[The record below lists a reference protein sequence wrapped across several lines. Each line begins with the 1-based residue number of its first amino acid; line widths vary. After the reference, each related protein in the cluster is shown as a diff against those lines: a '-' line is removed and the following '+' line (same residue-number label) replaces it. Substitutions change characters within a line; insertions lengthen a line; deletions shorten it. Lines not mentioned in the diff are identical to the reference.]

1 VDFGIVLNVV
11 SGFLEENGYRY
22 AVIGGIA
29 LASYGM
35 PRTTLDVDFAVELS
49 AQDDLIRFLESRGY
63 QTLHRSTGYSNH
75 RHSDP
80 MWGNIDFVYLKG
92 ETGDEI
98 FSACRN
104 AKGPRDLPILLPKPE
119 HLAAL
124 KIVAMKNDPSRS
136 FQDMVDIRFLLNLP
150 GVDQHEIQGYFE
162 KQGMGDR
169 FNELGKQ
176 A

>member
-1 VDFGIVLNVV
+1 MDFGIVLVAI
-11 SGFLEENGYRY
+11 SKFLDEKGYRH
-22 AVIGGIA
+22 AVIGGVA
-29 LASYGM
+29 LAAYGL
-35 PRTTLDVDFAVELS
+35 PRTTVDLDLVVESS
-49 AQDDLIRFLESRGY
+49 AQDDLIQFLESQGY

-98 FSACRN
+98 FSACRSGR
-104 AKGPRDLPILLPKPE
+104 GPRDLPILLPKPE

-124 KIVAMKNDPSRS
+124 KVVAMKNDPSRI

-150 GVDQHEIQGYFE
+150 GVDRREIQGYFE

-169 FNELGKQ
+169 FDELGKQ